1 MSRSALPV
9 RPLTEPGLQLY
20 CMVGQHSACGL
31 KPVCTCPC
39 HQGITIPNRNKEK
52 STMQCPECGNTF
64 KNQHGLRIH
73 QGRHHKDTYRV
84 QIVSAHKQALEV
96 LIRDLEAFAG
106 ERNLPFAEVCEAA
119 VVSLRASAG
128 S

>member
-1 MSRSALPV
+1 M
-9 RPLTEPGLQLY
+9 RPLIKAGLQLY
-20 CMVGQHSACGL
+20 CMIEQHHQCGL
-31 KPVCTCPC
+31 KSVCTCPC
-39 HQGITIPNRNKEK
+39 HQGVTIPTKTKEK

-73 QGRHHKDTYRV
+73 QGRHHKGTYRV
-84 QIVSAHKQALEV
+84 EIVSAHKAALEV
-96 LIRDLEAFAG
+96 LIRDLEVFAA
-106 ERNLPFAEVCEAA
+106 ERNLPFGEVCEAA